1 MANRINLLQ
10 QKTVRDRTLEVIK
23 NITDNNLA
31 EVYARYEN
39 KLLEE
44 ADCGNDKEEYEFL
57 IEITEFLRWCIVQKY
72 MEQKGW
78 IPSPSDEWNRWER
91 IRG

>member
-1 MANRINLLQ
+1 MANKTNSSLQ
-10 QKTVRDRTLEVIK
+10 KAVRDRTIEVIK
-23 NITDNNLA
+23 NVTDNNLA

-44 ADCGNDKEEYEFL
+44 ADCGNDQEEYEFL
-57 IEITEFLRWCIVQKY
+57 VEITEFLRGAIVQKY

-91 IRG
+91 I